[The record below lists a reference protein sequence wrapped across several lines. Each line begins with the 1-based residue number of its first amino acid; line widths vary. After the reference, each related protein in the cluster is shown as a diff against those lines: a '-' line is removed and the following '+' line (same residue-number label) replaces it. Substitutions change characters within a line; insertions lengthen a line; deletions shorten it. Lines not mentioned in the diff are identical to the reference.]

1 MPGSSLWLVP
11 PSGSKIEDV
20 LSTLITKTVPA
31 QFPGLDTTPDFPP
44 HLTLTSDVPES
55 ITENEPQEWLNN
67 LSLSID
73 DMPSVTFQSLDVG
86 QQFFRKVTLSVPKAP
101 LQNLAARVRAV
112 AVEKG
117 DEAAAKRWVEET
129 YAPHVSLLYADLEID
144 EVKRRRVLQDVADAG
159 IRLANEGF
167 LGASKAE
174 GYDGWNHGRIVLV
187 PTWKELKDWTVVA
200 ERSL

>member
-1 MPGSSLWLVP
+1 MPGSSLWLMP

-20 LSTLITKTVPA
+20 LSSLITKTI
-31 QFPGLDTTPDFPP
+31 PGHIPELETTPHFPP

-55 ITENEPQEWLNN
+55 ITENDPQEWLDN

-73 DMPSVTFQSLDVG
+73 DIPSVSFQSLDVG
-86 QQFFRKVTLSVPKAP
+86 QQFFRKLTLSVPKAP

-117 DEAAAKRWVEET
+117 NEAAAKRWVEET
-129 YAPHVSLLYADLEID
+129 YAPHVSLLYADIEID
-144 EVKRRRVLQDVADAG
+144 ESKRRRVLHDVVDAG

-167 LGASKAE
+167 LGPSKAE
-174 GYDGWNHGRIVLV
+174 DYDGWNSGRIVLV
-187 PTWKELKDWTVVA
+187 HTWKELKDWTVVA

>member
-20 LSTLITKTVPA
+20 LSTLITKTIPA
-31 QFPGLDTTPDFPP
+31 QFPELETTPDFPP

-67 LSLSID
+67 LSLSTD
-73 DMPSVTFQSLDVG
+73 DIPSVSFQSLDVG
-86 QQFFRKVTLSVPKAP
+86 QQFFRKLTLSVPKAP
-101 LQNLAARVRAV
+101 LQDLAARVRAV

-117 DEAAAKRWVEET
+117 DEAAAKQWVEET
-129 YAPHVSLLYADLEID
+129 YAPHVSLLYADIEID
-144 EVKRRRVLQDVADAG
+144 ESKRRRVLQEVADAG

-167 LGASKAE
+167 LGASKAK
-174 GYDGWNHGRIVLV
+174 GHDGWNHGRIVLV

-200 ERSL
+200 ERSI

>member
-11 PSGSKIEDV
+11 PSGSKIENV
-20 LSTLITKTVPA
+20 LSKLISKTIPA
-31 QFPGLDTTPDFPP
+31 RFPELGTTPDFPP

-67 LSLSID
+67 LSLSTGDI
-73 DMPSVTFQSLDVG
+73 PSVSFQSLDVG
-86 QQFFRKVTLSVPKAP
+86 QQFFRKLTLSVPKAP
-101 LQNLAARVRAV
+101 LQDLAVKVRAF

-129 YAPHVSLLYADLEID
+129 YEPHLSLLYADNEID
-144 EVKRRRVLQDVADAG
+144 ESKRRRILWDLAAAG
-159 IRLANEGF
+159 IQLAKEGF
-167 LGASKAE
+167 LGPSNAE
-174 GYDGWNHGRIVLV
+174 EHDGWTHGRIVLV
-187 PTWKELKDWTVVA
+187 PTWKEPKYWTIVA